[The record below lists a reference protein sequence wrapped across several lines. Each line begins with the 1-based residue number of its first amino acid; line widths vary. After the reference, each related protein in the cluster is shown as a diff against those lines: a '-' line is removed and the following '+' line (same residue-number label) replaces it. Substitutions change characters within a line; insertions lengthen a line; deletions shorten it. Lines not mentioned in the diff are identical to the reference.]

1 MYGTRLLYEY
11 EYFLLKIILSLFIYG
26 ISVTRNSV
34 WRYDE
39 RNPTDD
45 DEESGRDVI
54 VEHVNADLEKYLIL
68 ERVKAVNE
76 RIFSSSKGSC
86 ASISIL
92 YVEQILVIVVS
103 SL

>member
-1 MYGTRLLYEY
+1 MVQGSYEY
-11 EYFLLKIILSLFIYG
+11 KYFLLKIILSLFIYG

-34 WRYDE
+34 WRDDE

-76 RIFSSSKGSC
+76 SIFQVVKGP
-86 ASISIL
+86 AHLSIL
-92 YVEQILVIVVS
+92 HVEQILVIVVS